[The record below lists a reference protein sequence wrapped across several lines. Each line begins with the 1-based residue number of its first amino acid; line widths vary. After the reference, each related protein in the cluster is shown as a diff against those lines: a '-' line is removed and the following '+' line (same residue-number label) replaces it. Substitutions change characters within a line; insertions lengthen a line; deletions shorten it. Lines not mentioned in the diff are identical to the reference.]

1 MEYVTLLQ
9 RAWQIISRS
18 KILWL
23 FGLIAVLAGQEA
35 VFNMRSAFRLQPLAE
50 AIVNPP
56 AIAANGLY
64 ALSLSGTSYLR
75 DGLIIF
81 AGLMLMAIGTLASA
95 ALIGL
100 AQNAER
106 GQTVNFLTG
115 LHIGVK
121 RVWPLLGIRL
131 IFNLPAV
138 GLSLIAAFLL
148 THLIDFAGPPLSYP
162 QMLQVLQNA
171 DFLPLLLMAGIVFGV
186 LIGAIGVGADR
197 ACVLEETGVFESL
210 KRGWAILRRNL
221 AKYMVI
227 TGIFI
232 ASTLLIVF
240 TAACPLALIFTDR
253 VNQLAQTA
261 PAGSDITYY
270 FLNDPAGLVIGLILL
285 AIYAGVTA
293 FTSIVWTLAYR
304 RYG

>member
-23 FGLIAVLAGQEA
+23 FGLIAVLAGQDA
-35 VFNMRSAFRLQPLAE
+35 VFNLRSAFRLQPLAE

-56 AIAANGLY
+56 AAAANALY
-64 ALSLSGTSYLR
+64 ALSSSGTNFLL

-81 AGLMLMAIGTLASA
+81 VGLMLTAFGAIASA

-100 AQNAER
+100 TQNAER
-106 GQTVNFLTG
+106 GLAVNFLTG

-121 RVWPLLGIRL
+121 RIWPLLGIRL

-138 GLSLIAAFLL
+138 VLSLIVTFLM
-148 THLIDFAGPPLSYP
+148 TRLIDFSGPPLSYP
-162 QMLQVLQNA
+162 QMLQVLQNSGV
-171 DFLPLLLMAGIVFGV
+171 LPLLLMVGVVFGV

-197 ACVLEETGVFESL
+197 ACVLEETGVVESL
-210 KRGWAILRRNL
+210 KRGRAILRRNV

-240 TAACPLALIFTDR
+240 TFACPLALIFTDR
-253 VNQLAQTA
+253 VNQLAQAA
-261 PAGSDITYY
+261 PPGSDITYY
-270 FLNDPAGLVIGLILL
+270 FLNDPAGLIIGLILL
-285 AIYAGVTA
+285 AVYGGVTA
-293 FTSIVWTLAYR
+293 YTSIVWTLAYR

>member
-23 FGLIAVLAGQEA
+23 FGLIAVLAGQDA
-35 VFNMRSAFRLQPLAE
+35 VFNLRSAFRLQPLAE

-56 AIAANGLY
+56 AAAANALY
-64 ALSLSGTSYLR
+64 VASSSGASYLL
-75 DGLIIF
+75 DGVIIF
-81 AGLMLMAIGTLASA
+81 VGLMLLAIGAMASA

-100 AQNAER
+100 TQNAER
-106 GQTVNFLTG
+106 GLNVNFLTG

-138 GLSLIAAFLL
+138 ALSLIATFLM
-148 THLIDFAGPPLSYP
+148 TRLIDVSGPPLSYLER
-162 QMLQVLQNA
+162 LQVLQNEGI
-171 DFLPLLLMAGIVFGV
+171 LPLLLITGIILGV

-210 KRGWAILRRNL
+210 RRGREILRRNP

-227 TGIFI
+227 TGIFV

-240 TAACPLALIFTDR
+240 TAACPLALIFADR
-253 VNQLAQTA
+253 VNQLAQVA
-261 PAGSDITYY
+261 PPGSDITYY
-270 FLNDPAGLVIGLILL
+270 FLNDPAGLIIGLILL
-285 AIYAGVTA
+285 AVYAGVTA
-293 FTSIVWTLAYR
+293 YTSIVWTLAYR